1 MEFKDPLPKKIG
13 LLADSH
19 DHLEAL
25 NKAIHILKER
35 DALSL
40 IHLGDICD
48 SLRPDLLEA
57 SIRLLQQH
65 KVSAVKGNNDF
76 VLENLL
82 LNQPFDETSDADRL
96 LFFLKNLPMT
106 ITWHGLCF
114 AHSLPFDYLR
124 AFYEPIDI
132 GTIQKAQE
140 LFKVTPHRILFCG
153 HSHRSVLFRWN
164 HGNTLR
170 ENIPLNC
177 SIPLDTEER
186 YIIVTGSVF
195 EEECAL
201 FDTET
206 WCLERIQ
213 IPAEEPS
220 CTVVS

>member
-1 MEFKDPLPKKIG
+1 MEFKAPLPKRIG

-25 NKAIHILKER
+25 SKAINILKIKG
-35 DALSL
+35 AVSI

-48 SLRPDLLEA
+48 SLRPDLLED
-57 SIRLLQQH
+57 SLNLL
-65 KVSAVKGNNDF
+65 KKNKIFAVKGNNDF

-82 LNQPFDETSDADRL
+82 LNRPYDKYNNTDRL
-96 LFFLKNLPMT
+96 ISFLQKLPMT
-106 ITWHGLCF
+106 ITWEGICF
-114 AHSLPFDYLR
+114 AHSLPFDYTG

-140 LFKVTPHRILFCG
+140 VFDVTSHRILFCG

-164 HGNTLR
+164 KGNTLR
-170 ENIPLNC
+170 ETIPLNC
-177 SIPLDTEER
+177 SIPLDAEER

-206 WCLERIQ
+206 WCLERIK
-213 IPAEEPS
+213 IPSPG
-220 CTVVS
+220 